1 MRRLAFA
8 IGAALAVS
16 SCINDSHTCT
26 FPPDIQAQLTPAGK
40 ATLAGF
46 TTERSCEW
54 GRMAL
59 LQVRR
64 HEAHPEEPLDLAP
77 MTQQLETKWA
87 IEDLECW
94 SGCSR
99 DSLITE
105 HSDFWMRDTIP
116 TLR

>member
-59 LQVRR
+59 LQARR
-64 HEAHPEEPLDLAP
+64 HEAHTQETLIFGT